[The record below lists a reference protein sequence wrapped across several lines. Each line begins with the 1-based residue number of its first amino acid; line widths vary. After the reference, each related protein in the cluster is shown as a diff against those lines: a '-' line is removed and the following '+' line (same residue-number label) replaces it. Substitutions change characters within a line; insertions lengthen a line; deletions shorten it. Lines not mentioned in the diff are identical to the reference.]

1 MQNVTLWRAVVG
13 VEKTVVEDI
22 EFDEDEQLL
31 VAHVRPWKRAR
42 GRCGRC
48 GRRSPAYDRGEGRRR
63 WRALDLGTIQ
73 AVLEADAPRVRCLE
87 HGPTVAAV
95 PWARHAAG
103 HTYAFDE
110 QVAWLATQCSRS
122 AITELMR
129 IAWRTVG
136 AIITRVWAD
145 VEAVHDRFADLR
157 RIGIDEIAYKRG
169 QRYLTVVVDHDS
181 GRLVWA
187 AAGREKA
194 TLERFFDALGEQ
206 RCAQITH
213 VSADGADWIS
223 AVVVGRCPNA
233 VRCADPFHIVKWATE
248 ALDEVRRQAW
258 NAARRRPGGRTDRSR
273 WSRGHLRQDA
283 TGNAKALKHARYALW
298 KNPEN
303 LTTRQ
308 QAKLAWIAKTDP
320 TLHRAYLLKEGLRLV
335 FQLGYEEAV
344 EALQAW
350 IGWARRC
357 RIPTFVDLQR
367 RIVKHKASILAAI
380 EHGLSNGR
388 IESVNTKIRLITRI
402 AFGFKSSEAL
412 IALAMLNLGGHHPTL
427 PGRQ

>member
-1 MQNVTLWRAVVG
+1 MQNTTLWRTLLG
-13 VEKTVVEDI
+13 IEKTVIEDI

-31 VAHVRPWKRAR
+31 VAHVRPRKRAR

-73 AVLEADAPRVRCLE
+73 VVLEADAPRVRCRE

-103 HTYAFDE
+103 HTHAFDE
-110 QVAWLATQCSRS
+110 QVAWLATQCSKS

-187 AAGREKA
+187 APGREKA
-194 TLERFFDALGEQ
+194 TLERFFDALGEE

-223 AVVVGRCPNA
+223 AVVADRCGNA

-248 ALDEVRRQAW
+248 ALDDVRRQAW
-258 NAARRRPGGRTDRSR
+258 NAARARPGGRADRIR
-273 WSRGHLRQDA
+273 WSRGRLRQDA
-283 TGNAKALKHARYALW
+283 TGAAKALKHARYALW

-320 TLHRAYLLKEGLRLV
+320 ALHRAYLLKEGLRLV
-335 FQLGYEEAV
+335 FQLDYQEAV
-344 EALQAW
+344 QALEAW
-350 IGWARRC
+350 IAWARRC

-380 EHGLSNGR
+380 EHGLSN
-388 IESVNTKIRLITRI
+388 EWVSHCT
-402 AFGFKSSEAL
+402 SW
-412 IALAMLNLGGHHPTL
+412 
-427 PGRQ
+427 